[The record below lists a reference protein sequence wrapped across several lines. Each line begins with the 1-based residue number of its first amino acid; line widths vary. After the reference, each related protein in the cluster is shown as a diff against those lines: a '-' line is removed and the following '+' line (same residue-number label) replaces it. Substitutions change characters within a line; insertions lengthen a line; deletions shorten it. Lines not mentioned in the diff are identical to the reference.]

1 MKLNN
6 LIKDFRFDKR
16 IVNWGVRY
24 KTITYKEYE
33 DYLKSLE
40 DLSDEKENIID
51 IDPESK
57 ENPEEK

>member
-16 IVNWGVRY
+16 IVNWGIRY
-24 KTITYKEYE
+24 NTITSEEYE
-33 DYLKSLE
+33 KHLKSLE

-51 IDPESK
+51 IDLESK

>member
-24 KTITYKEYE
+24 KTITYQEYE
-33 DYLKSLE
+33 KYLESLE

-51 IDPESK
+51 IDLESK